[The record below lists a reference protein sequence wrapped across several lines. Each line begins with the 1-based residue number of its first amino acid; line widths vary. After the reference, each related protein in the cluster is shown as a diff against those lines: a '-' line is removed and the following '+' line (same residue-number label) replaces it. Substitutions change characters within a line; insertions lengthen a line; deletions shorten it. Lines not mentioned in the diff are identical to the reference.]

1 MKMHSVPVL
10 AFSSSCLAQ
19 VAANPPDGKHYSPIP
34 LNIMSEY
41 STSVN
46 VAPYQSNTSLYYLGY
61 KDEDWSRPFVKYWKP
76 AVKQISDEVQ
86 KGITESPHASSLGS
100 GHTTNVTGNSYLMHQ
115 IRRRDDGQRELRSRF
130 FLDVFGD
137 TQGRDLNVHCAV
149 EMSHLA
155 TFLPQLFAEF
165 KDTFKGLIVST
176 TWRSFVNRH
185 AFTPQLLLLHYFQSA
200 QAAQHLTDMLYLGHH
215 LVAFFTFL
223 SIPALADSGDDFS
236 NNLFSDLA
244 PLLALF
250 GERVTMQFLSQSM
263 GWADCIILAVAP
275 LGIITTI
282 VSAIRVDG
290 PPWLKAIIG
299 RSRENLSAA
308 EMELMSSTSQ
318 ETCELWNGRDVVRC
332 QGKAPVTEFICLAPV
347 AGSGTIKR
355 IRFMKLSEAIDQK
368 LVRKQHEQRADIF
381 NILVPSKWSR
391 TEPQRFEESNQ
402 SPGGGIKYFW
412 DGFRSR
418 RKSRDV
424 EVPTPIF
431 LESRTPEA
439 QAQPPLASE
448 LIVLRNTT
456 THAPNITLNRH
467 HKVDRGHLY
476 MVASFGILLQI
487 GVLVYF
493 GFITYYP
500 TLKFKKNNKRV
511 PGYAFPFAAAGTVLL
526 VLGMLLSAHV
536 VNRSTTEERYEP
548 AQGREIRMIWLQQK
562 QTVSDQV
569 FGSFALYPRRSPQA
583 ITTSK
588 RNSTTDFNRR
598 RESESSIDPL
608 FNETSSTSDQSHE
621 TQNAASSYDLESVPA
636 FTLTVFA
643 TLVCLAGFIIQFIGL
658 RAMHWSA
665 AVGQLIA
672 VMIMTIL
679 RAIVRL
685 GFIAPLKYSN
695 LRDRFEL
702 DGLALALGDPKLGP
716 DSGPMNDDHNFDFG
730 LSKHRT
736 WTVVLKGDS
745 DIETPDQCD
754 KPNPGELSVER
765 RGNEAQEILEIR
777 RHLAQLAGWG
787 GPASREANSLA
798 EAIEVTMNTLCPWE
812 ASEPPT
818 WSWKI
823 QVDTRAKGEDPKTFP
838 VFLHLKHLKGQWKA
852 RLDELDSVLSLWL
865 ASIDKERELA
875 STTSKTKRLGD
886 NDEWYRK
893 RSSQT
898 RGGLI
903 LLGERTKY
911 LEQAFEWWLPADAP
925 KPLEINESEIT
936 EQYEEA
942 WRVVGTK
949 FREGY
954 YKSSLTESSDE
965 EEDREQT
972 NVGDFDE
979 VDDEDE
985 ESSFDSQ
992 TVKPATFFS
1001 ISSNDS
1007 LEHLFARHIFHAFV
1021 WAAVSR
1027 MKAPIDQRSEM
1038 EVAGTVIPGEWNN
1051 IRLRGTIL
1059 ARLAGSIRSSGLMDL
1074 NQAYLTLIPPLHA
1087 YARLG
1092 ELDCVVETVLGQ
1104 ALQHERLLNWYAAY
1118 DSYSALLDLASEF
1131 REDSFTFRRTVAIVV
1146 EYMRTITLMPKI
1158 QRSEKNEF
1166 GETEPIREEL
1176 SLRFSDHAY
1185 QQIRN
1190 DLEILYNRQQRGSMN
1205 SLHNDRQQIEI
1216 VSCGF
1221 TRLHHLI
1228 ACPDYNDP
1236 RETYNLDTSHVVIG
1250 LIPDGLQNYVR
1261 TQDILGWTPLHYAA
1275 ALSDHSVSYWIDSLL
1290 FKGAELDATDIRGWT
1305 PLHYSMWN
1313 FNYDAVSKLLERGAN
1328 MKLAGVDG
1336 MTPLHCAAAKMDKSW
1351 VDRLISNHRQRVDQF
1366 ATDNFGRIPIHLA
1379 AQEGHKDVIASLRLS
1394 INEKDQQGRTA
1405 MHLAALS
1412 GHWKIIPHII
1422 EYGAN
1427 PNEPF
1432 QVAGYYQNFGYY
1444 HSYTVLHWAV
1454 LESNKDLVVELL
1466 NSGADVNARCGC
1478 RKTPLHYA
1486 CEGKDLQI
1494 LEILMSHEA
1503 DANAANEL
1511 HITPLRAAASHGR
1524 LEYVYRLLKVDNI
1537 DIDALPGSN
1546 GWGPLASAIMSGY
1559 GDVVRVLVESGA
1571 AISRHTVDFAASY
1584 NRLGKREDEEKA
1596 LVEVEER
1603 VQEEQGTKRPGL
1615 KTEDIEMYIRA
1626 AFSLRNAFE
1635 EHVHGEMGGIIL
1647 SELTRRLCPP

>member
-1 MKMHSVPVL
+1 MKFQLVPIL
-10 AFSSSCLAQ
+10 AFASPCLAQ
-19 VAANPPDGKHYSPIP
+19 VAANPPEEKHYSPVP
-34 LNIMSEY
+34 LNTLSEN

-86 KGITESPHASSLGS
+86 KGITESPHASKLVFSPQEAPHYLTQPGYLQLENGWAVSDDNKLMIAIRTDMGNGTVKYKLWNPVAHQYAYRMPNAIDWSNKTLPERYIGSYSWIDEFIGNFATKLTVNFVDPASIGFNISAFASQGIETIVTAHITGS

-115 IRRRDDGQRELRSRF
+115 IRRKDDGQRELRSRF
-130 FLDVFGD
+130 FLDIFGD
-137 TQGRDLNVHCAV
+137 TQGHDLGVHCAV
-149 EMSHLA
+149 EMSLA
-155 TFLPQLFAEF
+155 YGE
-165 KDTFKGLIVST
+165 GE
-176 TWRSFVNRH
+176 H
-185 AFTPQLLLLHYFQSA
+185 
-200 QAAQHLTDMLYLGHH
+200 
-215 LVAFFTFL
+215 
-223 SIPALADSGDDFS
+223 
-236 NNLFSDLA
+236 
-244 PLLALF
+244 F
-250 GERVTMQFLSQSM
+250 GKCGNWPSRMDRGVEI
-263 GWADCIILAVAP
+263 GLAV
-275 LGIITTI
+275 
-282 VSAIRVDG
+282 D
-290 PPWLKAIIG
+290 
-299 RSRENLSAA
+299 
-308 EMELMSSTSQ
+308 
-318 ETCELWNGRDVVRC
+318 
-332 QGKAPVTEFICLAPV
+332 
-347 AGSGTIKR
+347 
-355 IRFMKLSEAIDQK
+355 
-368 LVRKQHEQRADIF
+368 EQRDDIS
-381 NILVPSKWSR
+381 NMLVPSKWSR
-391 TEPQRFEESNQ
+391 TEPQRVEESNQ
-402 SPGGGIKYFW
+402 SPEGGIKYFW

-418 RKSRDV
+418 RKSRDI

-500 TLKFKKNNKRV
+500 TLKFKKNNKQV
-511 PGYAFPFAAAGTVLL
+511 LGYAFPFAAAGTVLL

-562 QTVSDQV
+562 QTVTDQV

-598 RESESSIDPL
+598 RESESSLDPL

-621 TQNAASSYDLESVPA
+621 TQNAASSYDSESVPA

-672 VMIMTIL
+672 VIIMTIL

-716 DSGPMNDDHNFDFG
+716 DSGPMNDDHNFDF
-730 LSKHRT
+730 
-736 WTVVLKGDS
+736 
-745 DIETPDQCD
+745 DQGD

-765 RGNEAQEILEIR
+765 RGNEAQEILEKR

-818 WSWKI
+818 WSWTI
-823 QVDTRAKGEDPKTFP
+823 QVDTRAKNEDPKTFP
-838 VFLHLKHLKGQWKA
+838 VSLHLKHLKGQWKA
-852 RLDELDSVLSLWL
+852 RIDELDSVLSLWL

-886 NDEWYRK
+886 DDEWYRK
-893 RSSQT
+893 KSSQT
-898 RGGLI
+898 RGGLV

-925 KPLEINESEIT
+925 KPLEINESEIK

-965 EEDREQT
+965 EEEREQT
-972 NVGDFDE
+972 NVGDSDE

-1027 MKAPIDQRSEM
+1027 MEAPIDQRSEM

-1059 ARLAGSIRSSGLMDL
+1059 ARLVGSIGRSGLMDL

-1092 ELDCVVETVLGQ
+1092 ELDCVVEIMLGQ
-1104 ALQHERLLNWYAAY
+1104 
-1118 DSYSALLDLASEF
+1118 DS
-1131 REDSFTFRRTVAIVV
+1131 
-1146 EYMRTITLMPKI
+1146 
-1158 QRSEKNEF
+1158 
-1166 GETEPIREEL
+1166 
-1176 SLRFSDHAY
+1176 
-1185 QQIRN
+1185 
-1190 DLEILYNRQQRGSMN
+1190 
-1205 SLHNDRQQIEI
+1205 
-1216 VSCGF
+1216 
-1221 TRLHHLI
+1221 
-1228 ACPDYNDP
+1228 
-1236 RETYNLDTSHVVIG
+1236 
-1250 LIPDGLQNYVR
+1250 
-1261 TQDILGWTPLHYAA
+1261 TP
-1275 ALSDHSVSYWIDSLL
+1275 
-1290 FKGAELDATDIRGWT
+1290 
-1305 PLHYSMWN
+1305 
-1313 FNYDAVSKLLERGAN
+1313 
-1328 MKLAGVDG
+1328 
-1336 MTPLHCAAAKMDKSW
+1336 
-1351 VDRLISNHRQRVDQF
+1351 
-1366 ATDNFGRIPIHLA
+1366 
-1379 AQEGHKDVIASLRLS
+1379 
-1394 INEKDQQGRTA
+1394 
-1405 MHLAALS
+1405 
-1412 GHWKIIPHII
+1412 
-1422 EYGAN
+1422 
-1427 PNEPF
+1427 
-1432 QVAGYYQNFGYY
+1432 
-1444 HSYTVLHWAV
+1444 
-1454 LESNKDLVVELL
+1454 
-1466 NSGADVNARCGC
+1466 
-1478 RKTPLHYA
+1478 
-1486 CEGKDLQI
+1486 
-1494 LEILMSHEA
+1494 
-1503 DANAANEL
+1503 
-1511 HITPLRAAASHGR
+1511 
-1524 LEYVYRLLKVDNI
+1524 
-1537 DIDALPGSN
+1537 
-1546 GWGPLASAIMSGY
+1546 
-1559 GDVVRVLVESGA
+1559 
-1571 AISRHTVDFAASY
+1571 
-1584 NRLGKREDEEKA
+1584 
-1596 LVEVEER
+1596 
-1603 VQEEQGTKRPGL
+1603 
-1615 KTEDIEMYIRA
+1615 
-1626 AFSLRNAFE
+1626 
-1635 EHVHGEMGGIIL
+1635 
-1647 SELTRRLCPP
+1647 